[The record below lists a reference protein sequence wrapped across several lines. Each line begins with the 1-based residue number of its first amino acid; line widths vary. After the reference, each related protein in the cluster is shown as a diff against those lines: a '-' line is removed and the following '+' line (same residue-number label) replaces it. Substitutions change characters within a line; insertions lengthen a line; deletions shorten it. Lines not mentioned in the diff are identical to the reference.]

1 MAKACGFRM
10 LAPLFLFERKR
21 GKKNQKASPAL
32 AAFCAQG
39 SAKFAGDFQKYCKQ
53 CKYQSVSHNQRFS

>member
-39 SAKFAGDFQKYCKQ
+39 SAKSVGAFTKQSKQK
-53 CKYQSVSHNQRFS
+53 